1 MTDFIPFFFLSRF
14 LLLARTPLCWMDLKM
29 QVLRWKKQRFVL
41 LFQRLWGNWKT
52 DNQEA
57 YNNMMYVIMCST
69 VLCHIIEICLQ
80 ARLNEIITSGVKTVQ
95 SNGISPWMA
104 DGSGLPSNASE
115 LLPKLVTALN
125 LLVYIMY
132 RSSILHLVE

>member
-1 MTDFIPFFFLSRF
+1 MTDFIPFFFFKVSLVSKDSSMLDGLENASVEMEEAKVCFAFSETR
-14 LLLARTPLCWMDLKM
+14 
-29 QVLRWKKQRFVL
+29 
-41 LFQRLWGNWKT
+41 GNWKT
-52 DNQEA
+52 DNREA
-57 YNNMMYVIMCST
+57 YNNMIYVIMCST
-69 VLCHIIEICLQ
+69 VLCHIIEIYLQ

-115 LLPKLVTALN
+115 LLPKLVTAFN
-125 LLVYIMY
+125 LFVYIMY